1 MRTLFSLKKSS
12 QHNQLIYNLTSF
24 RLNDFLLVCAAGM
37 PNDQPRK
44 SFFEKLSEM
53 ALDEATVRKIAKLA
67 RIKVPENEV
76 PTLAEE
82 LSKIIEWIE
91 QLNEVDTENVTKMTS
106 MAEMVMNKRADKVT
120 DGNYPDRVLSNAP
133 NPEGPFYTVPKVIE

>member
-1 MRTLFSLKKSS
+1 
-12 QHNQLIYNLTSF
+12 
-24 RLNDFLLVCAAGM
+24 
-37 PNDQPRK
+37 
-44 SFFEKLSEM
+44 M

-91 QLNEVDTENVTKMTS
+91 QLNEVDTENVTPMTS
-106 MAEMVMNKRADKVT
+106 VAEMVMPKRADKVT

-133 NPEGPFYTVPKVIE
+133 NPEGPFYTVPKVVE

>member
-1 MRTLFSLKKSS
+1 
-12 QHNQLIYNLTSF
+12 
-24 RLNDFLLVCAAGM
+24 M
-37 PNDQPRK
+37 PNEQTRK
-44 SFFEKLSEM
+44 NFEKLSEM

-91 QLNEVDTENVTKMTS
+91 QLNEVDTENVTPMTS
-106 MAEMVMNKRADKVT
+106 MAEMVMPKRADKVT

>member
-12 QHNQLIYNLTSF
+12 QNNQPIYDLTSF
-24 RLNDFLLVCAAGM
+24 RLNDFLLACAAGM
-37 PNDQPRK
+37 PNEQPRK
-44 SFFEKLSEM
+44 NFEKLSAM

-91 QLNEVDTENVTKMTS
+91 QLNEVDTENVTPMTS
-106 MAEMVMNKRADKVT
+106 MVEMVMPKRADKVT

-133 NPEGPFYTVPKVIE
+133 SPEGPFYTVPKVVE